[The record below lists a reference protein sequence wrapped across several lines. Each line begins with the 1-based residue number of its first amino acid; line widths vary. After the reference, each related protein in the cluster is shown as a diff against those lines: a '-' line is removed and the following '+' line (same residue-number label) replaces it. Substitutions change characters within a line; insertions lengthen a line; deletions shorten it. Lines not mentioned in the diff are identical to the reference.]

1 MLSSREFILSLMT
14 GFRRANKAVQCKTP
28 RLALMLV
35 IRQNKPGGRLARP
48 RRLA

>member
-1 MLSSREFILSLMT
+1 MLSLLMT
-14 GFRRANKAVQCKTP
+14 GFRGLNKAVQCKTP

-35 IRQNKPGGRLARP
+35 IPQHKLGSRLARP